1 MFMKL
6 KLTLLLI
13 AAHATTTAAHA
24 TTTAAHATGVGWS
37 FAGPSTYATRGDDP
51 EHPPLTAAGAAQDI
65 VAGANGTW
73 FLGSVNGG
81 VWRTTNF
88 EDTKPT
94 WKNVLDNQPV
104 TCQSIAALHVST
116 YDPKRIFAGCG
127 GSTSSMNGEGYNVLN
142 SGEWTGVMIS
152 KDNGDTWSMTSF
164 PANYYVTAIL
174 ETDSTGTLLVS
185 AQSNL
190 LDENDGG
197 IWMLHSSSSFVRVSK
212 EPTFTLTQ
220 WGTTIVATHPRNPA
234 MSVSSSD
241 DKGATWNSM
250 GEPLEWEKGAIAFY
264 TCATVVNCVSC
275 PYHGRLVIAG
285 LTRTAGLPNNTNSQF
300 FVTDDVSGTTWETLS
315 QPTSMDEDAM

>member
-1 MFMKL
+1 MFRKL

-174 ETDSTGTLLVS
+174 DTDS
-185 AQSNL
+185 SN
-190 LDENDGG
+190 NYVAFRGG
-197 IWMLHSSSSFVRVSK
+197 CI
-212 EPTFTLTQ
+212 ELT
-220 WGTTIVATHPRNPA
+220 
-234 MSVSSSD
+234 
-241 DKGATWNSM
+241 K
-250 GEPLEWEKGAIAFY
+250 
-264 TCATVVNCVSC
+264 
-275 PYHGRLVIAG
+275 
-285 LTRTAGLPNNTNSQF
+285 
-300 FVTDDVSGTTWETLS
+300 
-315 QPTSMDEDAM
+315 